1 MAYDVIVSGQ
11 LCADLLPDA
20 TKLPLS
26 ALSSPGKLFEIG
38 ALTVATGGSV
48 ANTGLAFKR
57 LGVNVGL
64 MSSIGDDLLGQMITS
79 KLNEYEGHLGDLLQ
93 VRPGDVSSYSVIISP
108 ENTDRII
115 LHCPGINEQFDV
127 ADVDFEVVRDAKLF
141 HLGYPTLLPRLT
153 ANGGEALATI
163 YQRVAAM
170 GVITS
175 MDLTHPDPNSP
186 NGKLDWKQILAN
198 VLPYV
203 DIFLPSI
210 EEIIFM
216 LRRTDYDRWQGR
228 AFPHVTQSY
237 LNDLGSDLLSMG
249 VKIAGFKL
257 GEYGFYIKTAPD
269 VTNFRRFERRL
280 GLDPLL
286 WPDLELYQPAFD
298 VQVVGATGAGDCA
311 YAGFLTSLLHQASPQ
326 AAIRFACAVGACN
339 VESPDAT
346 SGLRSWDATQARIAQ
361 GWALSERRLVM
372 R

>member
-1 MAYDVIVSGQ
+1 MAYDVIVCGQ

-20 TKLPLS
+20 TRLPLS
-26 ALSSPGKLFEIG
+26 ALSSPGKLFEVG
-38 ALTVATGGSV
+38 ALTVATGGAV
-48 ANTGLAFKR
+48 ANTGLAFHR

-79 KLNEYEGHLGDLLQ
+79 RLNEYGGQLGDLLQ
-93 VRPGDVSSYSVIISP
+93 VRRGNFSSYSVIISP

-127 ADVDFEVVRDAKLF
+127 SDVNFAIIDGAKFF

-153 ANGGEALATI
+153 ANGGEALAHDLSK
-163 YQRVAAM
+163 VSAAM

-175 MDLTHPDPNSP
+175 LDLTHPDPNSP
-186 NGKLDWKQILAN
+186 NGKLDWGQILAN

-216 LRRTDYDRWQGR
+216 LRRADYDRWQGR
-228 AFPHVTQSY
+228 AFPNVTQAY
-237 LNDLGSDLLSMG
+237 LSDLGDELLSMG

-257 GEYGFYIKTAPD
+257 GEYGFYLKTAPQ
-269 VTNFRRFERRL
+269 VETFAQFERRL
-280 GLDPLL
+280 GLDPLV
-286 WPDLELYQPAFD
+286 WAGLELYQPAFD
-298 VQVVGATGAGDCA
+298 VTVVGATGAGDCA

-346 SGLRSWDATQARIAQ
+346 SGVRSLAGT
-361 GWALSERRLVM
+361 WADGAGVGASQRAVVA
-372 R
+372 